1 VTQMLLGGETV
12 LLVLISLLVV
22 GLLRS
27 HAEILRRLESQGV
40 TPVPRPPETGVG
52 TAAVARDLN
61 GATPSGGTRRISL
74 IPGSPDTLLAFLT
87 GGCSSCKR
95 LLADLEHGLP
105 ALPPGMRLVVVTRD
119 RTVERAAPFRQVEPL
134 VDVVMSSDAW
144 ADYRVPGSPYFV
156 LVSGEHGLIAGEGSA
171 VAWSQVLSLI
181 VDATLDDREQDAD
194 VGRIDHELAAAG
206 IHPGHPSLRPSV
218 QAAE

>member
-1 VTQMLLGGETV
+1 
-12 LLVLISLLVV
+12 
-22 GLLRS
+22 
-27 HAEILRRLESQGV
+27 
-40 TPVPRPPETGVG
+40 
-52 TAAVARDLN
+52 
-61 GATPSGGTRRISL
+61 
-74 IPGSPDTLLAFLT
+74 
-87 GGCSSCKR
+87 
-95 LLADLEHGLP
+95 
-105 ALPPGMRLVVVTRD
+105 MRLVVVTRD

-156 LVSGEHGLIAGEGSA
+156 HVSGEHGLIAGEGSA

-181 VDATLDDREQDAD
+181 VDATLDDRERDAD

-218 QAAE
+218 KAAE